1 MNPITRPPL
10 QIVVMGV
17 SGCGKT
23 SIGTL
28 LASTLGLEFTDGDDL
43 HTQANREKMAGGIPL
58 DDEDRW
64 PWLDRVGQALNMPGG
79 AVVACSALKRIYR
92 KRILDAAPKAIF
104 VHLQGDRDLLLRRL
118 NNRANHFMPPSL
130 LDSQLETLEP
140 LASGEA
146 GAVVEVA
153 GSETEILNAVLT
165 QLRSK

>member
-58 DDEDRW
+58 DDENRW

>member
-43 HTQANREKMAGGIPL
+43 HPLANKEKMAGGIPL

-92 KRILDAAPKAIF
+92 ERILDAAPKAIF
-104 VHLQGDRDLLLRRL
+104 VHLLGDRDLLLRRL

-140 LASGEA
+140 LASDEA

>member
-58 DDEDRW
+58 DDEDCW

-153 GSETEILNAVLT
+153 GSC
-165 QLRSK
+165 